1 MTVHFDKL
9 DSDLKSASSPFGVVA
24 VSGRRGAYRNV
35 LKRVI
40 DVALILL
47 ALPFVLPVVA
57 GLALCV
63 ARDGSAPFYRSNRV
77 GKGGKNFLM
86 FKLRTMVPNADD
98 LLDEHLAL
106 DDAARVEWD
115 STQKLKNDPRI
126 TAFGRFLRKTSLD
139 ELPQLWNVL
148 VGDMSLVGPRPMI
161 PTQRALYPG
170 FAYYLLR
177 PGITGPWQVSDR
189 NESEFAKRADHD
201 REYDENLSFLSDIKY
216 LVCTVGVVVKGTGY

>member
-1 MTVHFDKL
+1 MTVRFDKL

-24 VSGRRGAYRNV
+24 VSGRRGIYRNI

-40 DVALILL
+40 DVALIVVS
-47 ALPFVLPVVA
+47 APIVLPVIA

-63 ARDGSAPFYRSNRV
+63 ARDGSAPFYRSSRV
-77 GKGGKNFLM
+77 GKGGKNFPML
-86 FKLRTMVPNADD
+86 KLRTMVPNADE

-106 DDAARVEWD
+106 DVDARAEWAT
-115 STQKLKNDPRI
+115 TQKLKNDPRV

-161 PTQRALYPG
+161 PAQRALYPG
-170 FAYYLLR
+170 LSYFLLR

-189 NESEFAKRADHD
+189 NESEFAKRAEHD
-201 REYDENLSFLSDIKY
+201 REYDEKLSFSSDIKY
-216 LVCTVGVVVKGTGY
+216 LVRTVGVVVKGTGY